1 MGQWNPYNQLHNL
14 AYGLV
19 TEAEAQ
25 TLIRDFLHD
34 FIERL
39 ANIDEGGRGSEMVA
53 ELGLTHDD
61 ENVETFMIRN
71 VMR

>member
-1 MGQWNPYNQLHNL
+1 MISSNAW
-14 AYGLV
+14 
-19 TEAEAQ
+19 Q
-25 TLIRDFLHD
+25 TSTR
-34 FIERL
+34 
-39 ANIDEGGRGSEMVA
+39 AGGGSERAA